1 MNEIGQWMKKFPNQ
15 FLDDT
20 YLKYIGW
27 TIHDKV
33 SKRDPNYGRVRYSN
47 VAVVISINRTTVHL
61 VSGHFPLTEWPLL
74 MDQTTI

>member
-33 SKRDPNYGRVRYSN
+33 FIKYEQSSQ
-47 VAVVISINRTTVHL
+47 INFLMTKAYHL
-61 VSGHFPLTEWPLL
+61 IIFIYVLRLEMSA
-74 MDQTTI
+74 

>member
-1 MNEIGQWMKKFPNQ
+1 MFKAVFVHRYRDILPEIRSICMNEIGQWMKKYPNQ

-33 SKRDPNYGRVRYSN
+33 R
-47 VAVVISINRTTVHL
+47 
-61 VSGHFPLTEWPLL
+61 LL
-74 MDQTTI
+74 LNLF